1 MEVNVEDIFYCFECD
16 YKARTKEKPFLKDIL
31 NNFTKDEITGFV
43 LCINNNMYSLQFHV
57 GLYFETDSIRKKFD
71 QWLMK
76 NYPNKS
82 LKPNIRAIDLIRSA
96 NVISIRN
103 EEDIDIFIT
112 PYGNGMFLFAEQ
124 HALEKDFPQYQ
135 PVRQMQSKIFLS
147 HSSLDKKTIVEPIF
161 NYLQSRQIPVW
172 LDKYEIDYGDNIYQK
187 ISEGIQNA
195 EFAIFVL
202 TENFLNSK
210 WASEELSS
218 LTDLIFKNNSIVIV
232 DIENEKLIPKM
243 ISARKYMKWDNGNC
257 LPDISNTI
265 KRKLNI

>member
-1 MEVNVEDIFYCFECD
+1 MEHIFYCFECD
-16 YKARTKEKPFLKDIL
+16 YKARTKEIPFLKDIL

-43 LCINNNMYSLQFHV
+43 LYINNNMYSLQFHV

-71 QWLMK
+71 RWLMK
-76 NYPNKS
+76 NYPNKQI
-82 LKPNIRAIDLIRSA
+82 KPNVRAVDLIKSA
-96 NVISIRN
+96 NVISIC
-103 EEDIDIFIT
+103 DGVDLDMVIT
-112 PYGNGMFLFAEQ
+112 PHGNGIFLFAEQ
-124 HALEKDFPQYQ
+124 YTLEKDFPQYR
-135 PVRQMQSKIFLS
+135 PVKQMQSKIFLS

-161 NYLQSRQIPVW
+161 NHLQSRQIPVW

-195 EFAIFVL
+195 KFAIFVL

-218 LTDLIFKNNSIVIV
+218 LTDLIFNNNSIVIV
-232 DIENEKLIPKM
+232 DMENEALLPKM

-257 LPDISNTI
+257 LLDISNTI